1 MADDA
6 CRVDVWLWRARFCK
20 TRTVAGRLA
29 ESGQIRMTRAG
40 QQSRLDKPSRTV
52 RPGDELVF
60 AFGGRLTA
68 VRVEAMG
75 ARRGPPQEARG
86 LYTALDAI
94 RDSPLDPGG
103 GAGPDHD
110 TRARS
115 EKWEPVFGSKR
126 TPKQR
131 TRAPI

>member
-6 CRVDVWLWRARFCK
+6 CRVDLWLWRARFCK
-20 TRTVAGRLA
+20 TRAVASRLA

-86 LYTALDAI
+86 ALIPLSMPI
-94 RDSPLDPGG
+94 RDPG
-103 GAGPDHD
+103 
-110 TRARS
+110 RL
-115 EKWEPVFGSKR
+115 
-126 TPKQR
+126 TPS
-131 TRAPI
+131 AFES

>member
-1 MADDA
+1 
-6 CRVDVWLWRARFCK
+6 
-20 TRTVAGRLA
+20 
-29 ESGQIRMTRAG
+29 MTRAG

-86 LYTALDAI
+86 LYTSLDTT
-94 RDSPLDPGG
+94 RDSPLDSGV

-110 TRARS
+110 SHPRH
-115 EKWEPVFGSKR
+115 
-126 TPKQR
+126 
-131 TRAPI
+131 

>member
-20 TRTVAGRLA
+20 TRALASRLV
-29 ESGQIRMTRAG
+29 ESGRIRMTRAG

-68 VRVEAMG
+68 VRVEALG

-86 LYTALDAI
+86 LYT
-94 RDSPLDPGG
+94 PLDSLLDSSLDSGL
-103 GAGPDHD
+103 GAEPDHD
-110 TRARS
+110 THPRH
-115 EKWEPVFGSKR
+115 
-126 TPKQR
+126 
-131 TRAPI
+131 